1 MKLKSINIITQ
12 RYLC

>member
-1 MKLKSINIITQ
+1 VLDCLCSTQ